1 LYIPAI
7 SAVGCGVKPVD
18 DMNTVWSP
26 QQKMMVQQMLA
37 CSFIGSRETVME
49 ELDSFIEQ
57 TEADELMIASYV
69 YDFEQ
74 RLKSHRLIAESVEV

>member
-1 LYIPAI
+1 M
-7 SAVGCGVKPVD
+7 SAVW
-18 DMNTVWSP
+18 TP

-49 ELDSFIEQ
+49 ELESFIKQ

-74 RLKSHRLIAESVEV
+74 RLKSHRLIADVVEV